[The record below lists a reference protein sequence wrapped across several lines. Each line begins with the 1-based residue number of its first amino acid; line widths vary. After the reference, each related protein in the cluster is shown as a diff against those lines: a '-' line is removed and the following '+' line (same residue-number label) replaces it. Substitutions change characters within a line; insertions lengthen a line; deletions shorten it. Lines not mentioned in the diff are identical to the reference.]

1 MPLQLFL
8 NDLSAPI
15 ADVSRAQSIAYL
27 KGLIETV
34 RAARR
39 IDDRLVLNC
48 DQPLNDLALGT
59 DRTIASVRNDGEC
72 VEESQY
78 LKTLN
83 NRAPLSRVLSEAGG
97 PDPVTFEYRMPAT
110 SPCSAGSPAKALG
123 LAHLLKGLGVS
134 LASDEL
140 WRSREV
146 ALDLLELDA
155 NGDIAE
161 TAILVRNA
169 STAADIAAHEAS
181 LRDHLRPPIRNGS
194 YLWTNRAELLPN
206 LEFIPRT
213 REQIEA
219 ILAGDPL
226 LDHVWAKL
234 AGLDQA
240 IATWGIAQTPYP
252 MFPFNVRPESRR
264 RMHLV
269 RFNDAN
275 GIERTFSDH
284 ADIAP
289 IEGRVHFIVESE
301 PRRHALI
308 GHVGRKLGIG

>member
-8 NDLSAPI
+8 NDLSAP
-15 ADVSRAQSIAYL
+15 VGGVPRAESIAYL
-27 KGLIETV
+27 KAMIKTI
-34 RAARR
+34 RAARS
-39 IDDRLVLNC
+39 IDDRLILNC
-48 DQPLNDLALGT
+48 DQPLNELVLGPGL
-59 DRTIASVRNDGEC
+59 TIATIRNDGEC

-83 NRAPLSRVLSEAGG
+83 NRAPLGRVLAEADG
-97 PDPVTFEYRMPAT
+97 PDHEGFEYRMPAAA
-110 SPCSAGSPAKALG
+110 PISAGSPAKALG

-134 LASDEL
+134 LASDAL
-140 WRSREV
+140 WQSREL

-161 TAILVRNA
+161 SSVIARNA
-169 STAADIAAHEAS
+169 SAAEDVAAHEAG
-181 LRDHLRPPIRNGS
+181 LRDDLRPPIRNGAD
-194 YLWTNRAELLPN
+194 LWTHRVELLPN

-213 REQIEA
+213 RVQIEG
-219 ILAGDPL
+219 ILTGDPL
-226 LDHVWAKL
+226 LDQVWIKL
-234 AGLDQA
+234 SGLDQA
-240 IATWGIAQTPYP
+240 IATWRVAQTAHP

-269 RFNDAN
+269 RFNDAD
-275 GIERTFSDH
+275 GVERTFSDH
-284 ADIAP
+284 TDLAP

-301 PRRHALI
+301 PHRHALV